1 MSVKSDVL
9 TMLEKMRGNYFSG
22 EELAGQLGVSRTAV
36 WKAVQA
42 LRKDGYE
49 ILTGKNKGYCL
60 PENSDFLSGEG
71 IRNYLPEECRNMQDR
86 KSVV

>member
-42 LRKDGYE
+42 LREDGYE

-60 PENSDFLSGEG
+60 PENSDFL
-71 IRNYLPEECRNMQDR
+71 
-86 KSVV
+86 

>member
-42 LRKDGYE
+42 LREY
-49 ILTGKNKGYCL
+49 
-60 PENSDFLSGEG
+60 
-71 IRNYLPEECRNMQDR
+71 
-86 KSVV
+86 